1 MKKGER
7 IMADVVV
14 PPIPLSLQHLP
25 TMGGLVVP
33 WITPRTADGRYL
45 LGSVNHALMSH
56 AVLNRWCG
64 VCGRPLDDRVVL
76 MMRLSDLPRQCT
88 SEPAMHPVISTILG
102 LWRVTNSSRRSW
114 SLLEHGSSSCE
125 LNASSTRPATSCG
138 SLPTSARIWSFRTDS
153 CGICTTDRCR
163 RTPVVAYARDL
174 THFFRFLNDGR
185 VDVLDVGPAVIADF
199 LDYLVRLPVRTAG
212 KRQTLAA
219 VTSDSNG
226 PGRRRAATSINRTLA
241 AVSSFFEF
249 VITIEVYEA
258 DNPVRKVDDY
268 ALSRVPE
275 RHQPFMGKASRQRP
289 VRRAMRVKTVRALP
303 RPLAGADVEALL
315 ATLRTKR
322 DRACCLLMLDGGLR
336 PGEVL
341 GIRIPEDLQYGQR
354 RVHVAIVM
362 IIPGVHGRSR
372 VPTVSSTCTTR
383 ARSPRSATT

>member
-1 MKKGER
+1 VHERTGNASGYLDNPGALEGHQLVQAIMVAPRAWELFLRAER
-7 IMADVVV
+7 IIDETGNILWQLADERADLEL
-14 PPIPLSLQHLP
+14 PNRFLRHLHN
-25 TMGGLVVP
+25 
-33 WITPRTADGRYL
+33 R
-45 LGSVNHALMSH
+45 SMSP
-56 AVLNRWCG
+56 N
-64 VCGRPLDDRVVL
+64 
-76 MMRLSDLPRQCT
+76 T
-88 SEPAMHPVISTILG
+88 
-102 LWRVTNSSRRSW
+102 
-114 SLLEHGSSSCE
+114 
-125 LNASSTRPATSCG
+125 
-138 SLPTSARIWSFRTDS
+138 
-153 CGICTTDRCR
+153 
-163 RTPVVAYARDL
+163 VVAYARDL